1 MCTTKD
7 YPRLGKLPSSSL
19 LCSLLLPLYSMFCN
33 GLITNNIDTESTAT
47 TSSAIEL
54 MFTEEID
61 YKSKHLQQSTIQQC
75 MQAVEQEEAEVNHHS
90 LRNDNLKP
98 MQDEFFKQLRDLL
111 KSGRLYDKVFAAVL
125 VFELPLGVLSQP
137 SLQHMC
143 NTCHKHLHPPQPSAM
158 SKKPPTPP
166 NLPPNSL
173 INGRFKGT
181 VPTYLSKLTTI
192 EMSMIAL
199 RSSIVK
205 IIVAGGKYHAALGEM
220 FTIIND
226 VVQVNNFKINHQ
238 CIQAENLPRKIVFV
252 MNIQSYLFNLNTI
265 AASLVQPQFQIWFRL
280 PLKALNQTSEDY
292 IQEFS
297 LSLELHML
305 QLLTNSKARRNK
317 MQLFFI
323 LQNQVC

>member
-1 MCTTKD
+1 
-7 YPRLGKLPSSSL
+7 
-19 LCSLLLPLYSMFCN
+19 MFCN

-226 VVQVNNFKINHQ
+226 VVQVNVDLPCMTSPLSTAILRHESWSSGLKREFTFSPYRVRVAINMLRLINPSWEHVPFVP
-238 CIQAENLPRKIVFV
+238 IQWATDQTTDAEERIHPPHYSISDEEEKDLMESHCRPAD
-252 MNIQSYLFNLNTI
+252 SAPSTNTGN
-265 AASLVQPQFQIWFRL
+265 
-280 PLKALNQTSEDY
+280 ALRTKWNA
-292 IQEFS
+292 I
-297 LSLELHML
+297 
-305 QLLTNSKARRNK
+305 
-317 MQLFFI
+317 
-323 LQNQVC
+323 